1 MNNIFKFILLLILA
15 PNTVL
20 IAQNQIKQPINNSA
34 KNNSSA
40 TIYSSDFEATDG
52 GWYQSS
58 TAGSTW
64 QWGVP
69 NYNSTNSANSGTKC
83 WDINLNTPYGSS
95 DTSYLYTPSFNLSN
109 YNYSFLNFYINF
121 NTERD
126 FDGMHLEYSTNSGL
140 TWTILGTLGDSLAIN
155 WYNTPQIAATGQ
167 EGWSNSSGGWKT
179 CTYDLTTLH
188 SFANVQFRFVFAS
201 DNFIEKD
208 GVSIDDFSIT
218 EYPDIDAQLKVI
230 NILKKEYKNNNT
242 CDSIYF
248 SVKNKGN
255 LPLTNFNYTLS
266 SNGATIL
273 QSNYLG
279 SITYNQTIQIAL
291 PGFSID
297 SGINNIV
304 IKISKTGDADTTNN
318 SKELI
323 IHGIYTFNLPYVNTF
338 DNGGTN
344 WYVFDTTNNPNST
357 WQLGIP
363 NGPITQGTHSGNF
376 AWDINLN
383 GFFSTNTSSY
393 LYTPLFNISSYI
405 HPKLTFWK
413 NYSFYQN
420 YNGMNIEY
428 RYENSN
434 QWHLLDS
441 GDSTDYKN
449 WYYSSVFSLNNNG
462 FAYNSFGWEHT
473 YFNLDQLKTGP
484 AIQLRFV
491 FKNGNYPTS
500 DGISIDDFSITSAG
514 NFDAAIWVI
523 NKPIDQESVGEPCP
537 INVTIKN
544 MGTSSITNMPISYE
558 FNNGTPITY
567 NWTGTLLPDSFLILT
582 IGSIIPM
589 YGNNSVKIYTSLN
602 QDDFAYNDTA
612 YFDFNGFYE
621 VDLGIEG
628 YTSNEVNMPI
638 GITTSL
644 PCRIYN
650 SGQINMYSFN
660 IYSQLNNGIIDTIVW
675 TGTLYPG
682 SVTYETIPVN
692 VPSLGSNT
700 FKIFLDDHYDHN
712 PANDT
717 IFKTIIGTPIYN
729 LPYLTD
735 FETINNDWKETHVD
749 TLTKWEL
756 GTPNFSTT
764 NSTHSGSKCWD
775 INLNTYYTSADSVFL
790 FSPYFNLP
798 SSGIAEISFWLNY
811 NTYANVDG
819 VSLLYSTNGTDWQY
833 LGYMNYPNSTN
844 WYNSHINLSMDGWSG
859 LSSGWIHSKF
869 PLQLSP
875 SLSNV
880 IFRYDFKSQLG
891 FLQGGFSVDDF
902 SISILTGID
911 EDNANNLISLY
922 PNPAIDQVNLHLPN
936 SLINKT
942 LEIKNVLDQIISK
955 KTITSTD
962 DIIDIRNYQQ
972 GVYFISI
979 ENVSTISKKFI
990 KQ

>member
-1 MNNIFKFILLLILA
+1 MKNIFNFLLLLFLA
-15 PNTVL
+15 PNNVL
-20 IAQNQIKQPINNSA
+20 IAQNQYRNLGHNNSQ
-34 KNNSSA
+34 NNISSI
-40 TIYSSDFEATDG
+40 IYSSDFESSDG

-58 TAGSTW
+58 TVGSIW

-69 NYNSTNSANSGTKC
+69 NYNSTNTAHSGTKC
-83 WDINLNTPYGSS
+83 WDINLNTPYGTN
-95 DTSYLYTPSFNLSN
+95 DTSYLYTPSFNLIN
-109 YNYSFLNFYINF
+109 YNYSYLNFSINYK
-121 NTERD
+121 TEKYY
-126 FDGMHLEYSTNSGL
+126 DGIHLEYSTNSGL
-140 TWTILGTLGDSLAIN
+140 NWSQLGTLGDSLAIN

-167 EGWSNSSGGWKT
+167 ERWSDSSGGWKT
-179 CTYDLTTLH
+179 CTYDLTPLH
-188 SFANVQFRFVFAS
+188 SFPNVQFRFVFVS
-201 DNFIEKD
+201 DYLIEKD

-218 EYPDIDAQLKVI
+218 EYPDVEPQLKSI
-230 NILKKEYKNNNT
+230 NIIKKDYKYNNT

-255 LPLTNFNYTLS
+255 LPLTNFNYTLT
-266 SNGATIL
+266 SNGAAIL

-279 SITYNQTIQIAL
+279 NIPYNQTIQIAL
-291 PGFSID
+291 PGFTID

-304 IKISKTGDADTTNN
+304 IKISKTGDSDTTNN

-323 IHGIYTFNLPYVNTF
+323 IHGIYTYNLPYVNTF

-344 WYVFDTTNNPNST
+344 WYVFDTTINPNST
-357 WQLGIP
+357 WQLGFP

-383 GFFSTNTSSY
+383 DYFSTNTSSY

-413 NYSFYQN
+413 NYSFYYN
-420 YNGMNIEY
+420 DNGMNIEY
-428 RYENSN
+428 RYDNSN

-449 WYYSSVFSLNNNG
+449 WYYSYVYSLNNNG
-462 FAYNSFGWEHT
+462 FANNSFGWEQT

-491 FKNGNYPTS
+491 FKNGYYPIS

-514 NFDAAIWVI
+514 NFDAAIWGI

-537 INVTIKN
+537 LNVTIKN
-544 MGTSSITNMPISYE
+544 MGTSSITNMPITYE
-558 FNNGTPITY
+558 FNNGAPITY
-567 NWTGTLLPDSFLILT
+567 NWTGILLPDSFLIIT
-582 IGSIIPM
+582 IDSIFPTF
-589 YGNNSVKIYTSLN
+589 GNNSVKIYTSLI
-602 QDDFAYNDTA
+602 QDDFAFNDTVN
-612 YFDFNGFYE
+612 FDFNGFYE
-621 VDLGIEG
+621 VDLGIPN
-628 YTSNEVNMPI
+628 YLNNEENMPL
-638 GITTSL
+638 GITTLL
-644 PCRIYN
+644 PCLIYN
-650 SGQINMYSFN
+650 SGLINMYSFN

-675 TGTLYPG
+675 TGILFPG
-682 SVTYETIPVN
+682 SYTYENIPVN
-692 VPSLGSNT
+692 VPSLGNNIL
-700 FKIFLDDHYDHN
+700 KIFLDDPYDHN

-717 IFKTIIGTPIYN
+717 LFNTVIGTPIYN
-729 LPYLTD
+729 LPYSTD
-735 FETINNDWKETHVD
+735 FETINNDWKETHAD

-775 INLNTYYTSADSVFL
+775 INLNTNYSNADSVFL

-798 SSGIAEISFWLNY
+798 SSGTAKISFWLNY

-819 VSLLYSTNGTDWQY
+819 VGILYSTNGTDWQY
-833 LGYMNYPNSTN
+833 LGYMNYPNSIN
-844 WYNSHINLSMDGWSG
+844 WYNSHIDLSMDGWSG
-859 LSSGWIHSKF
+859 LSSGWIQARF

-880 IFRYDFKSQLG
+880 IFKYVFKSHSG

-902 SISILTGID
+902 SISILTGIE
-911 EDNANNLISLY
+911 EDNANSFISLY
-922 PNPAIDQVNLHLPN
+922 PNPAIDQVNLNLPN

-942 LEIKNVLDQIISK
+942 LEIKNVLGQIISK
-955 KTITSTD
+955 KTITSTN

-979 ENVSTISKKFI
+979 ENNKTIAKKFI